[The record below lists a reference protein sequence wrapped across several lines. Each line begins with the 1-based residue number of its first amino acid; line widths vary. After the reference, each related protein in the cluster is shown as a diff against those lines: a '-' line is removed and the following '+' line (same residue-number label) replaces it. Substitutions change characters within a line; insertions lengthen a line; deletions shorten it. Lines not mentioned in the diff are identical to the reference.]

1 MSSMTRCNY
10 CSLLIIESDAK
21 KINCRVIKRKSD
33 GMGLGGIDV
42 YVVPK
47 GEKLT
52 KQNQEI
58 YFRAWF
64 MAIGDRCEC

>member
-10 CSLLIIESDAK
+10 CSLLLIEKEAK
-21 KINCRVIKRKSD
+21 EINCRVLKRPNWT
-33 GMGLGGIDV
+33 GGLGGIDV
-42 YVVPK
+42 FVVPN
-47 GEKLT
+47 GEVLT
-52 KQNQEI
+52 DKNKEH